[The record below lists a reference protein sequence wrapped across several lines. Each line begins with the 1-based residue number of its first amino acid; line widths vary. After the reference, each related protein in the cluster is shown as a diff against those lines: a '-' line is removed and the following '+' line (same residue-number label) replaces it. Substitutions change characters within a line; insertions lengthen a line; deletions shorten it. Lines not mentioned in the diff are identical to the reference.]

1 MSYIRQTTMW
11 LVLHRRLLLLELA
24 ALLCCSNIAHTQ
36 DAEMRAIL
44 RKFKNYRYSTISLFR
59 LEGQTFADIQ
69 ELLNPMPKAPDVVA
83 TLQTT
88 NPALYQQIQDRVML
102 EGCAADIQEVLRK
115 LREEDGV
122 PPGIVNRA
130 ETIEAVKYAV
140 QVMQNN
146 CNAFKNA
153 FVVTTRYRPG
163 KPFSVIALVKTR
175 DRSRTI
181 ARDLRSVQDADILL
195 FTELHRIAAPTTS
208 PSATLYDYLANA
220 VVQGA
225 VENVTLEAQGIGDED
240 TEFAPPTFGNAELV
254 QEDDI
259 QTYLRISEGQ
269 PLQYTRP
276 SELVLSFPD
285 LLRYTYYAIPAEAE
299 EEVAGEEEQKVY
311 NRHLPQLGIELR
323 YGLEELNYPSVWS
336 QRLSLNALWSGARLG
351 VVLPTTGWKGLP
363 ARLGTQSRLTV
374 AGWGLYGTVDFPVK
388 LIHDGGVFHISASYV
403 FGNAQRSDHPT
414 WNPQLQR
421 ESDFLIRYHAQVHYS
436 FAVAVDKNYFFRLL
450 LGGTLYGSE
459 TWAEYIDTVGNAV
472 PRPRFA
478 RQGSETIG
486 SISGGVDFMSTG
498 VSTPY
503 GFGLRYFDGTLLT
516 TAWLQIPIVRSFALR
531 FDGRLFTCLLREPRL
546 WEQRTVF
553 LPSVRA
559 VLNF

>member
-1 MSYIRQTTMW
+1 M
-11 LVLHRRLLLLELA
+11 RRALSQQLFLLGIII
-24 ALLCCSNIAHTQ
+24 LLCSSDVVHAQ
-36 DAEMRAIL
+36 DAEIRAIL
-44 RKFKNYRYSTISLFR
+44 RKFKNYRYSTISIFR
-59 LEGQTFADIQ
+59 LEGQVFADIQ
-69 ELLNPMPKAPDVVA
+69 ELLNPMPKAPDVVT

-88 NPALYQQIQDRVML
+88 NPALYQQIQDRVTL

-163 KPFSVIALVKTR
+163 EPFSVIALVKTR

-195 FTELHRIAAPTTS
+195 FTELRRIAAPSTS
-208 PSATLYDYLANA
+208 PSPTLYDYLANA

-254 QEDDI
+254 QEDDV

-269 PLQYTRP
+269 PLQYTKP
-276 SELVLSFPD
+276 SELILSFPD
-285 LLRYTYYAIPAEAE
+285 LLRYTHYAIPAHAE
-299 EEVAGEEEQKVY
+299 EEAAAEEEGQRIY
-311 NRHLPQLGIELR
+311 NRHLPQLGVELR

-336 QRLSLNALWSGARLG
+336 QRLTVNALWSSARLG
-351 VVLPTTGWKGLP
+351 VVLPTAGWSKLSS
-363 ARLGTQSRLTV
+363 RLGVRSRLTI
-374 AGWGLYGTVDFPVK
+374 AGWGLYGRVDFPIK
-388 LIHDGGVFHISASYV
+388 LIRDGGLFHLSASYV
-403 FGNAQRSDHPT
+403 FGDAQRSDHPI
-414 WNPQLQR
+414 WNPQLQQ
-421 ESDFLIRYHAQVHYS
+421 ESDFLIRYHVQAHYS
-436 FAVAVDKNYFFRLL
+436 FAVAVDKNYYFRLL

-459 TWAEYIDTVGNAV
+459 TWAEQHDTAAS
-472 PRPRFA
+472 PSPRFI
-478 RQGSETIG
+478 RKGSETIG
-486 SISGGVDFMSTG
+486 SISGGVDFMSTE

-503 GFGLRYFDGTLLT
+503 GFGFRYFDGTLLT
-516 TAWLQIPIVRSFALR
+516 TAWLQIPIVPSFSLR

-546 WEQRTVF
+546 WEQRTLFV
-553 LPSVRA
+553 PSVRA